1 MNIPNILTIIRI
13 ILVLVYLFV
22 FYTLGEN
29 RILYAGTIYILAGLT
44 DVLDGYIA
52 RKYNMIS
59 KLGAALDP
67 LADKLMTFAVLISF
81 TSANLIPSWVLLIL
95 GIKEILMIL
104 GGFILYLF
112 KEKRVL
118 PSNKY
123 GKIATVSFY
132 AAILSIVFK
141 IPSITLTKLLI
152 FTTVALNLLAFIN
165 YLKIFLSRDK
175 DNQYMR

>member
-13 ILVLVYLFV
+13 FLVPVYLFV
-22 FYTLGEN
+22 FYTVEKN

-59 KLGAALDP
+59 KVGAALDP

-81 TSANLIPSWVLLIL
+81 TSAKLIPPWVLLVL

-104 GGFILYLF
+104 GGFVLYLF

-118 PSNKY
+118 PSNQY
-123 GKIATVSFY
+123 GKVATVSFY

-141 IPSITLTKLLI
+141 VPSPTLIKLLI
-152 FTTVALNLLAFIN
+152 LTTVALNLLAFLN
-165 YLKIFLSRDK
+165 YLKIFLSRHR
-175 DNQYMR
+175 DNEYMR

>member
-13 ILVLVYLFV
+13 LLVPLYLWV
-22 FYTLGEN
+22 FYTVEQN

-95 GIKEILMIL
+95 GMKEILMIL
-104 GGFILYLF
+104 GGIILYLF

-132 AAILSIVFK
+132 AAILSIIFK
-141 IPSITLTKLLI
+141 ISSPILIKLLF
-152 FTTVALNLLAFIN
+152 FTTVILNLLAFTN
-165 YLKIFLSRDK
+165 YLKIFLSR
-175 DNQYMR
+175 NRENEYMR

>member
-13 ILVLVYLFV
+13 CLVPLYLFV
-22 FYTLGEN
+22 FYTVEKNAL
-29 RILYAGTIYILAGLT
+29 LYAGLIYILAGVT
-44 DVLDGYIA
+44 DVLDGRIA

-81 TSANLIPSWVLLIL
+81 TSANLIPSWVLLVL
-95 GIKEILMIL
+95 GIKEILMII
-104 GGFILYLF
+104 GGFILYIF
-112 KEKRVL
+112 MEKRVL

-141 IPSITLTKLLI
+141 IPSSTLTNLLI
-152 FTTVALNLLAFIN
+152 VITVALNLLAFLN
-165 YLKIFLSRDK
+165 YFKIFLSEDK
-175 DNQYMR
+175 DTEYMQ

>member
-13 ILVLVYLFV
+13 ILVPLYLFV
-22 FYTLGEN
+22 FYTVEEN
-29 RILYAGTIYILAGLT
+29 RIIYAGTIYIIAGLT
-44 DVLDGYIA
+44 DVLDGRIA
-52 RKYNMIS
+52 RKYGMVS

-81 TSANLIPSWVLLIL
+81 TSANLIPPWVLFVI
-95 GIKEILMIL
+95 GIKEVLMIL
-104 GGFILYLF
+104 GGFVLYLF

-141 IPSITLTKLLI
+141 IPSSTLKNLLI
-152 FTTVALNLLAFIN
+152 FTTVTLNILAFIN
-165 YLKIFLSRDK
+165 YFKIFLSKDK
-175 DNQYMR
+175 DSDYMK

>member
-1 MNIPNILTIIRI
+1 MTIPNILTIIRI
-13 ILVLVYLFV
+13 ILVPLYLFV
-22 FYTLGEN
+22 FYTVEKN
-29 RILYAGTIYILAGLT
+29 KILYAGIIYILAGLT
-44 DVLDGYIA
+44 DVLDGRIA

-67 LADKLMTFAVLISF
+67 LADKLMTFAILISF
-81 TSANLIPSWVLLIL
+81 TSAKLIPLWVLLIL
-95 GIKEILMIL
+95 GIKEILMII
-104 GGFILYLF
+104 GGFFIYLF

-141 IPSITLTKLLI
+141 LPWPTLINGLI
-152 FTTVALNLLAFIN
+152 ITTVTLNILAFLN
-165 YLKIFLSRDK
+165 YFKIFLSNDK
-175 DNQYMR
+175 DGEYMR

>member
-13 ILVLVYLFV
+13 ILVPLYLFV
-22 FYTLGEN
+22 FYTVEEN
-29 RILYAGTIYILAGLT
+29 RILYAGIIYILAGLT
-44 DVLDGYIA
+44 DVLDGRIA

-81 TSANLIPSWVLLIL
+81 TSANLIPLWVLLIL

-104 GGFILYLF
+104 GGFIIYLF

-132 AAILSIVFK
+132 TAILSIVFK
-141 IPSITLTKLLI
+141 IPSITFVNLLI
-152 FTTVALNLLAFIN
+152 ITTVALNILAFLN
-165 YLKIFLSRDK
+165 YFKIFLSEDK
-175 DNQYMR
+175 DSEYMR